1 MTPEEY
7 KQLIRHVDRIENTRR
22 LIRSGVLRADK
33 FEKQHGTVLSYLV
46 GLAIGALVI
55 AGGILGVGR

>member
-7 KQLIRHVDRIENTRR
+7 KQLIRHVDSIENTRR

-33 FEKQHGTVLSYLV
+33 FERQHGTVISYLV
-46 GLAIGALVI
+46 GLGLVALVI
-55 AGGILGVGR
+55 AGGIMGVGR